1 MKHVY
6 FFTNRVVKSF
16 RGLVLAAL
24 VVLGTAS
31 AFAAEVTYTISAKN
45 TLTTTG
51 TPVSGS
57 SATMVE
63 TYTTT
68 KQMTSGNSQ
77 TLTLS

>member
-1 MKHVY
+1 MKHFY

-16 RGLVLAAL
+16 RGLALAAL

-31 AFAAEVTYTISAKN
+31 SYAASASVTYTISSLN

-63 TYTTT
+63 TYTTS
-68 KQMTSGNSQ
+68 K
-77 TLTLS
+77 